1 VRFDKN
7 GCVRRVAGVLLI
19 GGAALCFAACSG
31 SNSAH
36 PSTSRG
42 AGVVLAARFQAHGN
56 ADADAKAIQT
66 ILLHRFGAVGARDA
80 AVDVDATRGLVRVR
94 IPAGQVPPP
103 ALQRLLLQTAELRF
117 RPVAYSGT
125 SPLIFVFSAKPSAQ
139 IDPSARAAPFPG
151 CAALIKKSPPDTDA
165 AANVVLPDRGHQLCY
180 VLGPAVVTGA
190 SIASSATADDP
201 NQGWVA
207 TVKFKNNDFVD
218 KLARPYVGMEV
229 AIEVDGVVQSAPTIQ
244 PGIVGRDVQISGQFT
259 KSEAQN
265 LALLLRYGALPVQ
278 LRFVSATPAR

>member
-1 VRFDKN
+1 M
-7 GCVRRVAGVLLI
+7 
-19 GGAALCFAACSG
+19 
-31 SNSAH
+31 
-36 PSTSRG
+36 
-42 AGVVLAARFQAHGN
+42 GVVLTAGFPAHGH
-56 ADADAKAIQT
+56 ADATTIQT
-66 ILLHRFGAVGARDA
+66 ILLHRFRTIGARDA
-80 AVDVDATRGLVRVR
+80 AVDVDVARGLVHVR

-117 RPVAYSGT
+117 RPVLYSGG

-151 CAALIKKSPPDTDA
+151 CAELIKKSPPDTDA
-165 AANVVLPDRGHQLCY
+165 APEVVLPDRDHQLCY

-190 SIASSATADDP
+190 SIESSSTSYDP
-201 NQGWVA
+201 TQGSVA

-218 KLARPYVGMEV
+218 KVAKRYVSMEI
-229 AIEVDGVVQSAPTIQ
+229 AIELDGVVQSAPTIQ
-244 PGIVGRDVQISGQFT
+244 PGIVGRDIQISGQFT

-278 LRFVSATPAR
+278 LRFVSASPAP